1 MSRKRQPRGYRVHGL
16 DSPKGQTELIRQGL
30 TKADLERALAAVER
44 DEQTRIGTLIGITE
58 DGVFGSD
65 REGWEPSQPDAF
77 AEPLLVIPWVQILE
91 LLGRLPEGTTGRLLE
106 RKPRSD

>member
-30 TKADLERALAAVER
+30 TQADLECALAAFER
-44 DEQTRIGTLIGITE
+44 AEQTRIGTLIGIAD

-65 REGWEPSQPDAF
+65 REGWGSPPSLMPS
-77 AEPLLVIPWVQILE
+77 PSRCW
-91 LLGRLPEGTTGRLLE
+91 
-106 RKPRSD
+106 